1 MPAELS
7 LGAVETNLL
16 TIAIDKLVNT
26 PAMKVT
32 TSQKNATIPK
42 AFKASYRKYIF
53 NLPKELS
60 FRRYPMVYPVI
71 CLGIK
76 INWLCCKSNG

>member
-60 FRRYPMVYPVI
+60 FPSVPDGLSRNLPRNKNQ
-71 CLGIK
+71 LA
-76 INWLCCKSNG
+76 LL

>member
-42 AFKASYRKYIF
+42 GLSKLLIENIF
-53 NLPKELS
+53 SIYLRNYHSVGTRWFIP
-60 FRRYPMVYPVI
+60 
-71 CLGIK
+71 
-76 INWLCCKSNG
+76 